1 MKFVFPFLGK
11 TREKYIDEGIKDFE
25 NRLSR
30 FVQVDIPVL
39 KVKSPSNIP
48 EERYKHQ
55 EAELLLSRINKPSL
69 IVALDSSGQSLDS
82 PGLASFIDNWED
94 RGIQTVYFL
103 IGGHLGL
110 HEDIVRQ
117 ADLVL
122 SLSKLTFTHE
132 MSRLILLEQ
141 LYRAWMIKSG
151 QKYHN

>member
-30 FVQVDIPVL
+30 FVQVDIPIL

-82 PGLASFIDNWED
+82 PGLARFIDNCED

-151 QKYHN
+151 HKYHN